1 MRRGAEEYAKIIA
14 DALGISIDMEKPQ
27 ESALVV
33 LSAVDRYVSWLYN
46 YIVRFAG
53 PLRDGNLYAAWRL
66 LDTAIEKNL
75 LPHHRATLDG
85 KIVVFKSIQAE
96 INVNIRTLCEELG
109 GEVITN
115 STRSI
120 IYGAC
125 IVDKE
130 RILDMLAEVKTQ
142 DDQEGE

>member
-1 MRRGAEEYAKIIA
+1 
-14 DALGISIDMEKPQ
+14 
-27 ESALVV
+27 V
-33 LSAVDRYVSWLYN
+33 LSAVDRYISWLYN

-53 PLRDGNLYAAWRL
+53 PLRDGNSYAAWRL

-109 GEVITN
+109 GEVLT
-115 STRSI
+115 SDAHPTL
-120 IYGAC
+120 YGAC
-125 IVDKE
+125 VVDKD
-130 RILDMLAEVKTQ
+130 RILDMLAEVKTHS
-142 DDQEGE
+142 DEGGE